1 MASTAKV
8 GYPTP
13 TEKKEL
19 SDLDLFEQGPPWGI
33 FDQLR
38 REDPVHWTPELAPNH
53 GFWSVTRH
61 SDLVLVERDEETFSS
76 QIGAVNLEELDS
88 EQLKIRQS
96 MLESDGTRHFALRRL
111 LQRDF
116 SARNLAGFEG
126 FLRDLTR
133 TTLDRALAR
142 KNFDFVEDVSAEFP
156 IRVLVRLLG
165 VPDEDAEQLIAW
177 GNRMIGNSD
186 PEYADIL
193 ADSKDS
199 EAYRDLPFRSPAALE
214 VFEYGRALARDRKG
228 KDGTDLVSKLINS
241 VPQDGVPLSPR
252 EFDNYFLL
260 LVVAGNETTR
270 HAISHSIKA
279 LIEHKDQMRL
289 LQRSPTLIS
298 GAVEEFLR
306 WASPV
311 YHFRRTATRDVEMHG
326 KQISAGDKVVMWFAS
341 ANRDDT
347 VFADPYSFDVQ
358 RDGIDHVT
366 FGKGGSHFCLGN
378 ALARMEI
385 RVMFEELLPRI
396 HDVDLTEDPRYVRSN
411 FIHGLKS
418 LPVMVSPR

>member
-1 MASTAKV
+1 MAIIENAPFRTHTR
-8 GYPTP
+8 G
-13 TEKKEL
+13 KEL
-19 SDLDLFEQGPPWGI
+19 SDLALFEDGPPWDV

-38 REDPVHWTPELAPNH
+38 REDPVHWTPEAAPNH

-61 SDLVLVERDEETFSS
+61 SDLVLVERDEESFSS
-76 QIGAVNLEELDS
+76 QVGAVNLEELDT

-96 MLESDGTRHFALRRL
+96 MLETDGARHFALRRL

-116 SARNLAGFEG
+116 SARNLAGFEE
-126 FLRDLTR
+126 FLRDLTQN
-133 TTLDRALAR
+133 TLDRALG
-142 KNFDFVEDVSAEFP
+142 KTSFDFVDEVSAEFP

-186 PEYADIL
+186 PEYSDVL

-214 VFEYGRALARDRKG
+214 VFEYGRALARDRRG
-228 KDGTDLVSKLINS
+228 KEGTDLVSKLINY
-241 VPQDGVPLSPR
+241 VPQDGVSLSPR

-270 HAISHSIKA
+270 HAISHSLKA
-279 LIEHKDQMRL
+279 LVEHKDQMRL
-289 LQRSPTLIS
+289 LQNSPALIPA
-298 GAVEEFLR
+298 AVEEFLR

-311 YHFRRTATRDVEMHG
+311 YHFRRTATRDLEMHG
-326 KQISAGDKVVMWFAS
+326 KHISAGDKVVMWFAS
-341 ANRDDT
+341 ANRDEA
-347 VFADPYSFDVQ
+347 VFPDPYSFNVQ
-358 RDGIDHVT
+358 RGAIDHVT

-396 HDVDLTEDPRYVRSN
+396 RDIDLDGAPRYVRSN
-411 FIHGLKS
+411 FIHGLKT
-418 LPVMVSPR
+418 LPVTLSPR